1 MNPVYTCTVKDD
13 TRWRIVSAYFPF
25 VVSVFNLLQPFSDTF
40 ILSRSLWIVSHI
52 VSSRLFNNT
61 IQGIKRCV
69 LWCCSKIISDGVVW
83 WNGVN
88 VTTLVSIIFMYQQ
101 VFSSSYRSSTVIC
114 TYNLIIFHL
123 LKNDTLFIHL
133 YCTYSKFGHVVA

>member
-1 MNPVYTCTVKDD
+1 M
-13 TRWRIVSAYFPF
+13 
-25 VVSVFNLLQPFSDTF
+25 
-40 ILSRSLWIVSHI
+40 
-52 VSSRLFNNT
+52 
-61 IQGIKRCV
+61 KR
-69 LWCCSKIISDGVVW
+69 
-83 WNGVN
+83 VN

-133 YCTYSKFGHVVA
+133 YCTYSKFGHVVAYVRAAGNGRSIASLAFSPPVLTLKKWGEKKKKIEKNGVRY